1 MANYVVKEL
10 PTGMAGNRKKRV
22 YPKMQVYTEFDY
34 DKVIELINTYSPS
47 FSKGTIRGVLDTLG
61 VVMASCLPMGHT
73 LKIDGVGVFSLS
85 LQFSDNKEGGETK
98 YRHVEARGVNFKVDK
113 TLVNEINKENN
124 FEREDYV
131 QPKSSAYSRDERL
144 QRAIQYISKHGFIT
158 LQDYANMNDL
168 SRSSASRELA
178 FFVKTPDSGIGIKGT
193 GSHKVWVK
201 KEQ

>member
-201 KEQ
+201 KE

>member
-47 FSKGTIRGVLDTLG
+47 FSNGTIRGVLDTLG

-201 KEQ
+201 KE

>member
-193 GSHKVWVK
+193 GSHKVWVN
-201 KEQ
+201 KE

>member
-1 MANYVVKEL
+1 
-10 PTGMAGNRKKRV
+10 MAGNRKKRV

>member
-1 MANYVVKEL
+1 MQKFNTK
-10 PTGMAGNRKKRV
+10 RKKRV

-201 KEQ
+201 KE